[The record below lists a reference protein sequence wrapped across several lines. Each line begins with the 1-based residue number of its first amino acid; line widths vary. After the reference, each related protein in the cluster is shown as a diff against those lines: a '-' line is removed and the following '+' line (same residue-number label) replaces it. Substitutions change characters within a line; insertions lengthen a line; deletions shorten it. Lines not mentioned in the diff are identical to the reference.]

1 MYLKLFLFFNYYF
14 FIIILFN
21 RVKDGKFNLF
31 DYFYYNNLRLI
42 FEVLD
47 YVCMCKMEYDGND
60 EIIRKDIECN
70 YGIY

>member
-1 MYLKLFLFFNYYF
+1 MYLKLFLFFNYYYF
-14 FIIILFN
+14 IILFN

-47 YVCMCKMEYDGND
+47 YVCMCKMEYDGD
-60 EIIRKDIECN
+60 GKFIRKDIECN

>member
-1 MYLKLFLFFNYYF
+1 M
-14 FIIILFN
+14 
-21 RVKDGKFNLF
+21 KDGKFNLF

-47 YVCMCKMEYDGND
+47 YVCMCKMEYDGDGNF
-60 EIIRKDIECN
+60 IRKDIECN